1 MKSAAFLLLAVAAL
15 GFAQTV
21 DAGRA
26 QAAQTAAMG
35 QGAADV
41 IASAAGADAAFF
53 PVGLLKSPPLESI
66 AASLAFPA
74 DDVVVVKLTGAQ
86 VKMALEKAVTLMP
99 ARNPAFL
106 HVSGIEVTADLSRS
120 PDERIA
126 SVSIAGA
133 ALDPAKAYRIA
144 MPGNLARGGL
154 GYFTI
159 WGADAIERAQTPI
172 RLSEAAASAVAADG
186 LRWTLRP

>member
-1 MKSAAFLLLAVAAL
+1 MIQAGLLLMAVAAL
-15 GFAQTV
+15 APGQTV

-35 QGAADV
+35 QGAADA
-41 IASAAGADAAFF
+41 IAAAAGADAAFF

-74 DDVVVVKLTGAQ
+74 DDVVAVKLTGAQ
-86 VKMALEKAVTLMP
+86 VRQALEKAVTLMP

-106 HVSGIEVTADLSRS
+106 HISGIEATADLAKS

-133 ALDPAKAYRIA
+133 ALDAAKSYRIA

-159 WGADAIERAQTPI
+159 WNADAIEKAETTV
-172 RLSEAAASAVAADG
+172 RLSEAAATASPADG

>member
-1 MKSAAFLLLAVAAL
+1 MKTAAFLLLAITAL
-15 GFAQTV
+15 ASAQTV

-35 QGAADV
+35 QGAADA
-41 IASAAGADAAFF
+41 IAASTRADAGFF
-53 PVGLLKSPPLESI
+53 PVGLLKAPPLESI

-86 VKMALEKAVTLMP
+86 VKQALEKAVTLMP

-106 HVSGIEVTADLSRS
+106 HISGIEATADLAKS

-133 ALDPAKAYRIA
+133 ALDPAKSYRIA

-159 WGADAIERAQTPI
+159 WGADAIERVETPL
-172 RLSEAAASAVAADG
+172 RLSEAAASAAPADG